1 MEMDILWMCIIII
14 LLIIFVSMCFTLKPI
29 DTILFN
35 KPQTQSVDCYQDN
48 QKDLVMLPNPNPV
61 PLIH

>member
-1 MEMDILWMCIIII
+1 MIWMCIIII
-14 LLIIFVSMCFTLKPI
+14 LLIIFVSMFITLKPK

-35 KPQTQSVDCYQDN
+35 KPQTQTVQCYQDN